1 MRKALGR
8 REKGP
13 GESFLFLPDWKGAAF
28 LFEKQMK
35 VKPLGNVCWWF
46 SFMSQHILNTF
57 PQRSGITISF
67 HVQGHENTPKISLK
81 PKQREGGENA
91 SLTTKWS
98 CEQAHVQQLKAPQ
111 LCRESQKTGL
121 LSLLPSPKDPAC
133 F

>member
-35 VKPLGNVCWWF
+35 VKPLGNACWWF

-81 PKQREGGENA
+81 RSKEKGGRMHLWQQND
-91 SLTTKWS
+91 
-98 CEQAHVQQLKAPQ
+98 HVNRRIVQQLKAPQ